1 MSRFKRSTFKSIATT
16 AGDTSTSHIA
26 ARTGLDRGHVSR
38 LLNGATEPT
47 LDTVCRI
54 AEAYR
59 AGLDDLVEVAAA
71 A

>member
-1 MSRFKRSTFKSIATT
+1 MSRFKRTTFKTIAAN
-16 AGDTSTSHIA
+16 AGDTSTTHIA

-38 LLNGATEPT
+38 LLKGNSEPN

-59 AGLDDLVEVAAA
+59 TDLESLVQVAAA